1 MRHKMHYNK
10 KKYIFLLLV
19 LGLLFALSGCSSKD
33 PVKYSN
39 TGFAMGT
46 TISEVIYGEDEK
58 SLEQNGQDIMNLLG
72 DVERKQIS
80 WRMDSSE
87 IYRVNHSHGSVEVS
101 HDVYEWIKESLTICE
116 DTDGALNPGIG
127 VLAHLWDIG
136 GDNARVPSEDEIKEA
151 KKQIDAN
158 TINIEETDKISI
170 ESDQVQVDLGAV
182 GKGAAADSV
191 MRYLKSVE
199 DISGALISVGG
210 SLCVYGEKP
219 DQSSWTVGI
228 QDPRAEDGCM
238 LGKVEVSGGTFVS
251 TSGDY
256 EKYIEQDGKRYHHI
270 LDSKTGYPSQSGLI
284 SVTIVCESGID
295 SDALSTACF
304 VLGMKKSIPL
314 LEKYHAQ
321 AVFVDEE
328 HGVCKT
334 DGVKF
339 TLDNTNDYEMKEIK

>member
-1 MRHKMHYNK
+1 
-10 KKYIFLLLV
+10 
-19 LGLLFALSGCSSKD
+19 
-33 PVKYSN
+33 
-39 TGFAMGT
+39 MGT
-46 TISEVIYGEDEK
+46 TISEVIYGDDEK
-58 SLEQNGQDIMNLLG
+58 SLEENGQAIMNLLG
-72 DVERKQIS
+72 DLERGQIS
-80 WRMDSSE
+80 WRLHSSE
-87 IYRVNHSHGSVEVS
+87 IYRMNHSDDSVEVS
-101 HDVYEWIKESLTICE
+101 HDVYEWIKESLAICE

-136 GDNARVPSEDEIKEA
+136 GDHARVPSKAEIKEA
-151 KKQIDAN
+151 KNQIDAKA
-158 TINIEETDKISI
+158 INIEETDKVSI
-170 ESDQVQVDLGAV
+170 DPDKVQVDLGAV
-182 GKGAAADSV
+182 GKGAAADAV
-191 MRYLKSVE
+191 MRYLKSAE
-199 DISGALISVGG
+199 NISGALISVGG

-228 QDPRAEDGCM
+228 QDPRAEDGVM

-270 LDSKTGYPSQSGLI
+270 LDSKTGYPSESGLI

-304 VLGMKKSIPL
+304 VLGMEKSLPI
-314 LEKYHAQ
+314 LEKYDAE

-339 TLDNTNDYEMKEIK
+339 TLDNTKDYKMKEIK